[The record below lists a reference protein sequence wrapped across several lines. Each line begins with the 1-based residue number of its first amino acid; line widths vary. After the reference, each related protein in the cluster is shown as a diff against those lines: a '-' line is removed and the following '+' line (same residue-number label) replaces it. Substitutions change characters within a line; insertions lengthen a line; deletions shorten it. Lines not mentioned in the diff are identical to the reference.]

1 MGPRIIS
8 VITPHCTAV
17 VKTYCVFI
25 RVVLLWGQIWN
36 KEAAMADLNNHGRFP
51 SFIQFRAPEK
61 LPDVIAAAAD
71 KKFTTEFVDQR
82 KKLFAERL
90 DRVAIVLLL
99 SHPYPIEEL
108 V

>member
-71 KKFTTEFVDQR
+71 KKFTTASEYVRQ
-82 KKLFAERL
+82 
-90 DRVAIVLLL
+90 AIIKELEADGF
-99 SHPYPIEEL
+99 EEL
-108 V
+108 SAA